1 MKTHKL
7 PLAAVI
13 STALFATALTGCGGS
28 SNNNSGVSAVATTTE
43 YSYLRVFHA
52 APDAPAVNVW
62 LDGAAALEGVDYQ
75 VSSGAIMV
83 ESGAHTVQVDAI
95 LADNTALTVIPE
107 TELTLDPDMEYN
119 IVATGK
125 AALIG
130 TGDDMEFGP
139 QIVARDAIMPEGA
152 RVQVM
157 HASPDAPTVD
167 VFITEPGADLSG
179 AMPFADN
186 VSFPMAT
193 DAVEVPAGSYQVRI
207 TLPEDSSTVVFDS
220 GTIDVPA
227 GADWFVAAVT
237 NTDAG
242 SSPVNL
248 LVDAGDASLVVRDAA
263 MEADIRVA
271 HTVSDAP
278 AVDVWINGSAPAM
291 DSPLYN
297 LSFKEFTDY
306 LMVPAAD
313 YSFAVGV
320 NGSDPVVVVDALGL
334 DATLM
339 AAYKYTAIAIGN
351 LADGMDNDEL
361 FVVMDENTR
370 RVATEAKLRA
380 IHAST
385 LAGDVDIYVS
395 ADATPSSDDVILE
408 SVPYKGDSTVLSVTP
423 GMAYVMVTPAG
434 DPGTIAI
441 GPAELPLEGGTLT
454 TLVAIDDPMSATGVS
469 VISLDD

>member
-1 MKTHKL
+1 MKVTKSL
-7 PLAAVI
+7 LAVAVTSLLAA
-13 STALFATALTGCGGS
+13 SLSGCGGS
-28 SNNNSGVSAVATTTE
+28 SNGSTVSSINEPE
-43 YSYLRVFHA
+43 YAYLRVFHA

-62 LDGAAALEGVDYQ
+62 LNGAPALEGVDYQ
-75 VSSGAIMV
+75 VSSGAIQV
-83 ESGAHTVQVDAI
+83 PAGTHTVQVDAI
-95 LADNTALTVIPE
+95 LADGSTLTVIPA
-107 TELTLDPDMEYN
+107 TELMLDADTEYN
-119 IVATGK
+119 VVATGK

-130 TGDDMEFGP
+130 SGDAMAFGP
-139 QIVARDAIMPEGA
+139 QIIARPALMPEGA

-157 HASPDAPTVD
+157 HASPDAPMVD
-167 VFITEPGADLSG
+167 VFITAPGDDLST

-193 DAVEVPAGSYQVRI
+193 DAIEVPAGSYQVRI
-207 TLPEDSSTVVFDS
+207 TLPDDPSVVVFDS
-220 GTIDVPA
+220 GTVDVPA
-227 GADWFVAAVT
+227 GSDWFVAAVT

-248 LVDAGDASLVVRDAA
+248 LVDAASASLVVRDAA

-271 HTVSDAP
+271 HTISDAP
-278 AVDVWINGSAPAM
+278 AVDVWINGGAPAM

-297 LSFKEFTDY
+297 VAFKDFTDY
-306 LMVPAAD
+306 LMVPAGD
-313 YSFAVGV
+313 YRFDVGV
-320 NGSDPVVVVDALGL
+320 NGTDPVVVVDALGL
-334 DATLM
+334 DASLM
-339 AAYKYTAIAIGN
+339 PAYKYTALAIGN
-351 LADGMDNDEL
+351 LADGMANDEL

-395 ADATPSSDDVILE
+395 ADATPSSDDVILTG
-408 SVPYKGDSTVLSVTP
+408 VPYKGDSTVLSVTP

>member
-7 PLAAVI
+7 KLAAVI
-13 STALFATALTGCGGS
+13 SSAILAASLTGCGGS
-28 SNNNSGVSAVATTTE
+28 SNNGVKAVSTDSE
-43 YSYLRVFHA
+43 YSYLRVYHA

-62 LDGAAALEGVDYQ
+62 LNGSPALESVDYQ
-75 VSSGAIMV
+75 VSSGAIIV
-83 ESGAHTVQVDAI
+83 EAGTHTVQVDAI
-95 LADNTALTVIPE
+95 LADGSTLTVIPE
-107 TELTLDPDMEYN
+107 TELMLDNEVEYN

-130 TGDDMEFGP
+130 TGDEMEFGA
-139 QIVARDAIMPEGA
+139 QIVARDALAPEGA

-157 HASPDAPTVD
+157 HASPDAPMVD
-167 VFITEPGADLSG
+167 VFITAPGDDLTS

-186 VSFPMAT
+186 VSFTMAT
-193 DAVEVPAGSYQVRI
+193 DAVEVAAGEYQVRI
-207 TLPEDSSTVVFDS
+207 TLPEDPSTVVFDS

-248 LVDAGDASLVVRDAA
+248 LVDAESSSLVVRDAA

-271 HTVSDAP
+271 HTISDAP

-306 LMVPAAD
+306 LMVPAGD

-320 NGSDPVVVVDALGL
+320 NGSDPVVVVDALSL

-339 AAYKYTAIAIGN
+339 APYSYTAIAIGN

-395 ADATPSSDDVILE
+395 ADATPSDDDVILT
-408 SVPYKGDSTVLSVTP
+408 SVPYKGDSTVLSVSP

-434 DPGTIAI
+434 DSSTIAI
-441 GPAELPLEGGTLT
+441 GPAELALEAGTLT